1 MSNLMPNDRWIH
13 GIPRRFL
20 FALGLLSLTVPIP
33 ASEPGKLDGHITR
46 FDIATRDDLLF
57 ARLIGPVM
65 VGDTSEWSKRLLGGM
80 PGQVG
85 DWVSQFTD
93 ARTLTSEWSKRL
105 LGGMPGQ
112 VGDWVS
118 QFTDARTLASIVTK
132 AFPVEGQ

>member
-1 MSNLMPNDRWIH
+1 MRNFVRNARWIH

-33 ASEPGKLDGHITR
+33 ASEPGKLDGRITR

-65 VGDTSEWSKRLLGGM
+65 AGDTN
-80 PGQVG
+80 
-85 DWVSQFTD
+85 
-93 ARTLTSEWSKRL
+93 EWSKRL

-118 QFTDARTLASIVTK
+118 QFTDARTLASIVTE
-132 AFPVEGQ
+132 AFPVEGQDALKLYRHHRRRMRANPGRR